1 MEIEERTE
9 KYKAQSIH
17 YLENASLSIEAG
29 NVEKASEFLWGG
41 MAEALKAVAASR
53 GRELR
58 HHREIG
64 EYARELAKQLEDEAI
79 SDVFGNASYLHTNFY
94 EVGLTIEEVYT
105 YAGRIKTIV
114 GKLLDLIPEQDSEH
128 KEEEWIG

>member
-1 MEIEERTE
+1 MIERTRVE
-9 KYKAQSIH
+9 VKERTNKYKAQSVH
-17 YLENASLSIEAG
+17 YLENAILSMEAG
-29 NVEKASEFLWGG
+29 NVEKASEFLWGS

-64 EYARELAKQLEDEAI
+64 KYARELAKQLGDEAI

-94 EVGLTIEEVYT
+94 EVELTIEEVYT
-105 YAGRIKTIV
+105 YGDRIKVIV
-114 GKLLDLIPEQDSEH
+114 GKLLDLIPKQ
-128 KEEEWIG
+128 G